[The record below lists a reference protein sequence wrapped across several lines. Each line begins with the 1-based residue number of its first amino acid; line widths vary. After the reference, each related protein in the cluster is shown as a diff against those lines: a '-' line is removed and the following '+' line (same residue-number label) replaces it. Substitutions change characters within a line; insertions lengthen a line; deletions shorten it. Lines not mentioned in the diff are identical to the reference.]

1 MWRLAGIAW
10 RLAVLI
16 ILVAGVA
23 RGQEQIRISEG
34 AWNARNGDSLRLRSN
49 YKTFGLS
56 GTQIGSAATLGVA
69 VGQNAPAKKRATT
82 SVHRFWDKQN
92 IILFAGAAVA
102 RGLDYS
108 STLNMRRR
116 GNNEWLLDNATVD
129 NHAEFAAIEVATAA
143 ASVGL
148 SYIFHATGH
157 HKLERWTSYVHIG
170 ATLAGA
176 GWNYSLKTV
185 RPM

>member
-1 MWRLAGIAW
+1 MQRLAGIAW
-10 RLAVLI
+10 RLVVLI
-16 ILVAGVA
+16 ILAAGVA
-23 RGQEQIRISEG
+23 RGQEQLPISG
-34 AWNARNGDSLRLRSN
+34 GTWDSHDGDSIGLTLNR
-49 YKTFGLS
+49 KTVGQGGL
-56 GTQIGSAATLGVA
+56 QIGSAAMLSAA
-69 VGQNAPAKKRATT
+69 VGQDAAVKKPAAP

-92 IILFAGAAVA
+92 IILFAGVAVA

-129 NHAEFAAIEVATAA
+129 NHAEFAAIEAATAA

-148 SYIFHATGH
+148 SYIFHTTGH

-170 ATLAGA
+170 VTLGGA

-185 RPM
+185 HPM

>member
-1 MWRLAGIAW
+1 MRRLAGISW

-16 ILVAGVA
+16 ILMAGVA
-23 RGQEQIRISEG
+23 RGQEQLRISTG
-34 AWNARNGDSLRLRSN
+34 ARDLGNGDSFRLASN
-49 YKTFGLS
+49 YKNFTRSGVQVELSQTFGEAAERDA
-56 GTQIGSAATLGVA
+56 SAKKT
-69 VGQNAPAKKRATT
+69 APA

-92 IILFAGAAVA
+92 IILFAGVGVA

-157 HKLERWTSYVHIG
+157 HKLERWTSYLHIG
-170 ATLAGA
+170 GALAGA

-185 RPM
+185 HPM

>member
-1 MWRLAGIAW
+1 VIG
-10 RLAVLI
+10 
-16 ILVAGVA
+16 
-23 RGQEQIRISEG
+23 SSSG
-34 AWNARNGDSLRLRSN
+34 AWNAHDGDSLRLTSN
-49 YKTFGLS
+49 YKNFGQS
-56 GTQIGSAATLGVA
+56 GVHIGSAATLGA
-69 VGQNAPAKKRATT
+69 LAGQDAPVKKTAATP
-82 SVHRFWDKQN
+82 VHRFWDKQN
-92 IILFAGAAVA
+92 IILFAGVAVA

-129 NHAEFAAIEVATAA
+129 NHAEFATIEVATAA

-170 ATLAGA
+170 VTLAGA
-176 GWNYSLKTV
+176 GRNYALKTV
-185 RPM
+185 HPM

>member
-1 MWRLAGIAW
+1 MGRVVGSAW
-10 RLAVLI
+10 RLTVLI
-16 ILVAGVA
+16 ILAAGVA
-23 RGQEQIRISEG
+23 RGQEVIGSSSG
-34 AWNARNGDSLRLRSN
+34 AWNAHDGDSLRLTSK
-49 YKTFGLS
+49 YKNFGLS
-56 GTQIGSAATLGVA
+56 GTQMGSTAMLDAA
-69 VGQNAPAKKRATT
+69 VGQDSLAKKPAAT

-92 IILFAGAAVA
+92 IILFAGVAVA

-129 NHAEFAAIEVATAA
+129 NHAEFATIEAATAA

-170 ATLAGA
+170 VTLGGA

-185 RPM
+185 HPM

>member
-1 MWRLAGIAW
+1 MRRLAGNAW
-10 RLAVLI
+10 KLVVLV
-16 ILVAGVA
+16 LLLTGVA
-23 RGQEQIRISEG
+23 RAQDVMSAQPNETQ
-34 AWNARNGDSLRLRSN
+34 AVQPLPARKNP
-49 YKTFGLS
+49 
-56 GTQIGSAATLGVA
+56 AA
-69 VGQNAPAKKRATT
+69 
-82 SVHRFWDKQN
+82 VHRFWDKQN
-92 IILFAGAAVA
+92 IILFSGVGVA

-116 GNNEWLLDNATVD
+116 GNDEWLLNNATVD

-148 SYIFHATGH
+148 SAIWHYTGH

-170 ATLAGA
+170 VTIAGA

-185 RPM
+185 HPAM